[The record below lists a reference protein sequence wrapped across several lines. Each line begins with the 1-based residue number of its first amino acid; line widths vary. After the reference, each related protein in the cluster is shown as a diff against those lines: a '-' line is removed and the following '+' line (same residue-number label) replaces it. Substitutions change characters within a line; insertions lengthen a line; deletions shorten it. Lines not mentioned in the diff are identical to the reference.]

1 MEHSMKYGLENA
13 QMIDA
18 SHVFL
23 DQSNP
28 RHEPYED
35 QDEVIAYLC
44 REEQVL
50 PLAKD
55 IAKIG
60 LNPLELFALVPEG
73 EGSYISAE
81 GNRRLCA
88 IKLLNDPD
96 LAPAD
101 QRNEFKKAAASW
113 EVVEKLFAVV
123 FADREEVR
131 VWLDRIHAGADDG
144 RGRRQWKADQKARNS
159 VYSKN
164 EFALAVLDLGESMG
178 FISPEDRKGRL
189 STVQRYLGNPL
200 MRDVLGLDAKDTD
213 RPTTTLNDDDF
224 SKVLKEFMESVAT
237 KGITTRDNRDEITA
251 YSHRLRALEGLSAIP
266 VARHEVKPKEADKT
280 TTKPAKPTKPL
291 KPTKI
296 PPSDALQIALKDMP
310 SYKLEQLYFS
320 LCSLSLATHTPLIA
334 IGAWSFL
341 ETLTAICGRK
351 SGTDFLSYLS
361 IQTLQ
366 NLGLGGKTDTSSLRQ
381 AVERISELGN
391 STKHNKT
398 ASAFNGDQLAN
409 DFQTM
414 EKMLIALAKD
424 GKGKT

>member
-1 MEHSMKYGLENA
+1 
-13 QMIDA
+13 
-18 SHVFL
+18 
-23 DQSNP
+23 
-28 RHEPYED
+28 
-35 QDEVIAYLC
+35 
-44 REEQVL
+44 
-50 PLAKD
+50 
-55 IAKIG
+55 
-60 LNPLELFALVPEG
+60 
-73 EGSYISAE
+73 
-81 GNRRLCA
+81 
-88 IKLLNDPD
+88 
-96 LAPAD
+96 
-101 QRNEFKKAAASW
+101 
-113 EVVEKLFAVV
+113 
-123 FADREEVR
+123 
-131 VWLDRIHAGADDG
+131 
-144 RGRRQWKADQKARNS
+144 
-159 VYSKN
+159 
-164 EFALAVLDLGESMG
+164 
-178 FISPEDRKGRL
+178 
-189 STVQRYLGNPL
+189 
-200 MRDVLGLDAKDTD
+200 
-213 RPTTTLNDDDF
+213 
-224 SKVLKEFMESVAT
+224 MESVAT

-251 YSHRLRALEGLSAIP
+251 YSHRLRALDGLSAVP
-266 VARHEVKPKEADKT
+266 VARHEIKPKEVEKT
-280 TTKPAKPTKPL
+280 ATKPAKPTKPL

-366 NLGLGGKTDTSSLRQ
+366 TLGLGGKTDTSSLRQ